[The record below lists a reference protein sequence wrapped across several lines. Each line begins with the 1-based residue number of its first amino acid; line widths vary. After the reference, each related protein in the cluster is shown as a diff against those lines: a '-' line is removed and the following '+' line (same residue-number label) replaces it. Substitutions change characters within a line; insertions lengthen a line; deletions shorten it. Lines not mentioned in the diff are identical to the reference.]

1 VQGLEL
7 DEVGLCWGGD
17 LVRAGGGWTAREFV
31 GTAWHTRRAAEAIG
45 NRVNTYRVL
54 LTRARYG
61 TVIWVPRGDKADAT
75 RRPEELDAVAAFLA
89 ACGVEALGEMA
100 TEAVAEPERTLL
112 GVCEAERT

>member
-1 VQGLEL
+1 MKGLEL

-31 GTAWHTRRAAEAIG
+31 GTAWQTRRAAEAIG

-61 TVIWVPRGDKADAT
+61 TVIFVPCGDTADAT
-75 RRPEELDAVAAFLA
+75 RRPEDLDAVAAFLA
-89 ACGVEALGEMA
+89 ACGVEALAEVA
-100 TEAVAEPERTLL
+100 TEVKAELEPTLF
-112 GVCEAERT
+112 GACGAGRE